1 MRWGLKGR
9 SVNRK
14 ENMSATPPPTTPP
27 GSAIEEAWHSETV
40 ETIAHRLTT
49 HLGQGL
55 TAEEADT
62 RLRQHGP
69 NELREAPRPPF
80 WKLVLDQ
87 FRSFVVII
95 LIAASLVSV
104 LLGEWVDAGVIML
117 IVLLNA
123 TIGVIQESKAEEALA
138 ALKKMAAP
146 NATVIRGG
154 ARQVIPSRDLVP
166 GDIVLLEAGNYV
178 PADVRLVE
186 AINLRIEEAA
196 LTGESVPV
204 EKAAHAR
211 LEKDIPLGDRRN
223 TAFMGT
229 LISYGR
235 GSGVVVGTG
244 MQTQMG
250 LIAQMLQNLESEPTP
265 LQQRLD
271 ELGRQLGYATL
282 VICGV
287 VFVVAVVK
295 QTDLTLVTA
304 PGGGLLV
311 YLQQF
316 SLVITEV
323 FLIAVSLAIAAV
335 PEGLPAVVT
344 ITLAIGMREMVRRH
358 ALIRRLSAVETLGS
372 ANVICT
378 DKTGTLTQNAM
389 TAVRLWVD
397 DRLFTISGEGYNP
410 RGDFKL
416 NAETVDLKL
425 YPAALTALWAGV
437 LASDASLE
445 AVGETETGQSFRMV
459 GDPTEGALV
468 VAGAKAG
475 VHKEKLGEA
484 YPRLNEVPFDSER
497 KRMSVILDV
506 ISPAKQDA
514 SPFDESAEAQGEIY
528 AIATKGAPD
537 VMVGLC
543 THYQRMDDTALPMT
557 DALRRRILA
566 ANEAMSRDALRVL
579 AVAYRATRTPPEQW
593 VVTPERVEQRLTFIG
608 LFGIIDPPRPEVPP
622 AIARAR
628 RAGIRTIM
636 ITGDYHN
643 TAEAIGRSIGL
654 LAPGHKALSGSDLD
668 TLDDNALMETLDT
681 TDAFARVS
689 PQHKVR
695 IVNALRQKGDVVAMT
710 GDGVNDAPALKR
722 ADIGVAM
729 GITGTDVAKE
739 TADMVLTDDNYV
751 SIVSAVEQG
760 RIIYANIRKFVYFLL
775 SSNVAEIMVIFLA
788 TLAGLPSP
796 LTAIQLLWL
805 NLVTDG
811 APALALAM
819 EKGDPDVMQ
828 RRPRPKRE
836 PIIHG
841 PMRLGIV
848 VQTIAQTSAVL
859 GAFAVGLYW
868 HIDQT
873 LPPGVNPVLALLQH
887 NWRGVD
893 VQVAE
898 TMAFVTLSLCELFR
912 AFTVRS
918 ERQFLVQLGLFS
930 NRWMLV
936 AVGSSLTLLLLT
948 VFVPFL
954 QPIFNTH
961 ALSWTEWQ
969 VVLVLA
975 LLPAVADELVKAWL
989 KWRERMP
996 RPKA

>member
-1 MRWGLKGR
+1 MAAPT
-9 SVNRK
+9 SPPNP
-14 ENMSATPPPTTPP
+14 AT
-27 GSAIEEAWHSETV
+27 SEAWHSETV
-40 ETIAHRLTT
+40 ETIAHKLATRLE
-49 HLGQGL
+49 HGL
-55 TAEEADT
+55 TPEEAAE
-62 RLRQHGP
+62 RLAQYGP
-69 NELREAPRPPF
+69 NELREAPRPSF
-80 WKLVLDQ
+80 WKLVLEQ
-87 FRSFVVII
+87 FRSFVVLI
-95 LIAASLVSV
+95 LLAASLVSA
-104 LLGEWVDAGVIML
+104 LLGEWVDAGVIMA

-123 TIGVIQESKAEEALA
+123 IVGVIQESKAEEALA

-146 NATVIRGG
+146 NATVLRSGL
-154 ARQVIPSRDLVP
+154 RQVIPSRDLVP

-178 PADVRLVE
+178 PADVRLVQ
-186 AINLRIEEAA
+186 AVNLRIQEAA

-211 LEKDIPLGDRRN
+211 LEKDLPLGDRRN

-229 LISYGR
+229 LITYGR
-235 GSGVVVGTG
+235 GTGVVVGTG

-250 LIAQMLQNLESEPTP
+250 LIAQMLQTLDSEPTP

-271 ELGRQLGYATL
+271 DLGRQLGYATL

-287 VFVVAVVK
+287 VFVLAVLK
-295 QTDLTLVTA
+295 QTDLTLITA
-304 PGGGLLV
+304 AGGGPLA
-311 YLQQF
+311 YLQRF
-316 SLVITEV
+316 SKVITEV

-344 ITLAIGMREMVRRH
+344 ITLAIGMREMVKRH
-358 ALIRRLSAVETLGS
+358 VLIRRLSAVETLGS

-397 DRLFTISGEGYNP
+397 DRLFTVTGEGYDP

-416 NAETVDLKL
+416 NGETVDLKL

-445 AVGETETGQSFRMV
+445 AVGETETGLSYRMV

-475 VHKEKLGEA
+475 VSKEKLGET

-506 ISPAKQDA
+506 IAPSVHDA
-514 SPFDESAEAQGEIY
+514 SPFNEAAEAQGEIY

-537 VMVGLC
+537 VMMGLC
-543 THYQRMDDTALPMT
+543 THYQRMDDTALPLT

-566 ANEAMSRDALRVL
+566 VNEAMARDALRVL
-579 AVAYRATRTPPEQW
+579 AVAYRTTRTPPQQW
-593 VVTPERVEQRLTFIG
+593 VITPERVEQRLTFIG
-608 LFGIIDPPRPEVPP
+608 LFGIIDPPRAEVPP
-622 AIARAR
+622 AIVRAR
-628 RAGIRTIM
+628 QAGIRTIM

-643 TAEAIGRSIGL
+643 TAEAIGRMIGL
-654 LAPGHKALSGSDLD
+654 LAPGHKALSGADLD
-668 TLDDNALMETLDT
+668 SLDDAGLIEALDT

-695 IVNALRQKGDVVAMT
+695 IVNALRQKGAVVAMT

-729 GITGTDVAKE
+729 GVAGTDVAKE
-739 TADMVLTDDNYV
+739 TADMVLTDDNYA

-775 SSNVAEIMVIFLA
+775 SSNVTEIMVIFLA

-811 APALALAM
+811 TPALALAL
-819 EKGDPDVMQ
+819 EKGDPDVMAQ
-828 RRPRPKRE
+828 QPRPKRE
-836 PIIHG
+836 PIING

-848 VQTIAQTSAVL
+848 VQTVVQTSAVL
-859 GAFAVGLYW
+859 GAFASGLYW
-868 HIDQT
+868 HIASS
-873 LPPGVNPVLALLQH
+873 LPAGTNPLVGLLQYD
-887 NWRGVD
+887 WRGVD
-893 VQVAE
+893 VQSAE

-918 ERQFLVQLGLFS
+918 ERQSLAQLGLFS
-930 NRWMLV
+930 NRWMVL
-936 AVGSSLTLLLLT
+936 AVGSSIALLLLT

-961 ALSWTEWQ
+961 AMNWTEWQ
-969 VVLVLA
+969 TVLVLA
-975 LLPAVADELVKAWL
+975 LLPAVAEEGL
-989 KWRERMP
+989 KLWAKGRADRS
-996 RPKA
+996 